1 MYLDGIFQTI
11 WVDDYFPV
19 FNKEV
24 SAVRKEDGS
33 ELGKPGEPIFSA
45 AMGNEL
51 WVAVAEKAYA
61 KAHKGYVIIAGG
73 SCGPTLRDLTGA
85 PAYTTCWEE
94 GDDDTPDLWDQ
105 ILEGEEKNYAM
116 SAGSPGVDEG
126 SLNQSGIVPGHAYSL
141 LAGRVITD
149 KDGNEQRLLKM
160 RNPWK

>member
-24 SAVRKEDGS
+24 TSVRKEDGS
-33 ELGKPGEPIFSA
+33 ELGKLGEPIFSA

-73 SCGPTLRDLTGA
+73 SCGPTLRDLSGA
-85 PAYTTCWEE
+85 PGYFFR
-94 GDDDTPDLWDQ
+94 GIDDDTFEKIFEYDEANYVMGCSMSDSYDQ
-105 ILEGEEKNYAM
+105 A
-116 SAGSPGVDEG
+116 
-126 SLNQSGIVPGHAYSL
+126 
-141 LAGRVITD
+141 LA
-149 KDGNEQRLLKM
+149 EQ
-160 RNPWK
+160 